1 MVKFIP
7 LGAVLVVTLIA
18 GTVYHAKLTDRFSPP
33 DSELLAQFTERI
45 PQLPKVIGDWE
56 GQDELISDK
65 EFALTN
71 CTAYISRRWVNKK
84 TGQVVSTY
92 VVSGTARHITIHS
105 PDWCYQGAG
114 FKMDSKPS
122 NYDLLY
128 DENDSK
134 TATCL
139 TTVFRKSLPTQPDAE
154 TVLRIFWTYSDDGN
168 WQGPNAWG
176 GAKAFYAGRPAMY
189 KIYFTANAT
198 GQDPD
203 AAASPV
209 LQFAKDILPT
219 YNNILFAKGS
229 QPSS

>member
-1 MVKFIP
+1 MAKFIP

-18 GTVYHAKLTDRFSPP
+18 GTLYHARLTDRFSPP
-33 DSELLAQFTERI
+33 NSELLGQFTECI
-45 PQLPKVIGDWE
+45 PKLPKKIGDWE

-84 TGQVVSTY
+84 TGEVISTY

-114 FKMDSKPS
+114 FKMDSKPT
-122 NYDLLY
+122 NANLLY
-128 DENDSK
+128 GENDSE

-139 TTVFRKSLPTQPDAE
+139 TTVFRKKIPTQPDAE
-154 TVLRIFWTYSDDGN
+154 NVLKLYWTYADDGN
-168 WQGPNAWG
+168 WEGPNSWG
-176 GAKAFYAGRPAMY
+176 GAKAYYAGRPAMY

-198 GQDPD
+198 GRDPAEAED
-203 AAASPV
+203 QV
-209 LQFAKDILPT
+209 KQFAKDVLPT
-219 YNNILFAKGS
+219 FNSVLFTEEKNDS
-229 QPSS
+229 